1 MAGTNDNASPPPG
14 LPAGRQRAIDV
25 MRGLTL
31 ALMIVVNMSI
41 SDTQSYAPLLHAAWD
56 GLTLT
61 DVVFPSFLFVVGA
74 ALAHTVG
81 RYQQAGT
88 SAFMAKLARRTA
100 LIFLAG
106 FLMYWFPFFTIDA
119 AGHWS
124 LRPLA
129 EARLPGVLQRIALC
143 WGAAALI
150 VHLGGRRAAW
160 GFSLLVLPVY
170 SLVLALGGDHS
181 LQGNAVVRF
190 DRWLLGEGHLYR
202 GEGVPFDPEGVLS
215 TLPAIVNVLAGFLA
229 ADLLKRRGSTDAAV
243 RQLLVAAALAVLA
256 GLAWHGVEPFNKKLW
271 TSSYVL
277 VTCGIATATLA
288 LLCNWLD
295 LLGHRRGAYAFEVLG
310 RNTLAIYLLAELGM
324 SVLWLMQLNGKP
336 AMLALYEQGFASW
349 AGAKPGSLLFALGY
363 TAVFWLV
370 AWWMDR
376 RGWYVRL

>member
-1 MAGTNDNASPPPG
+1 MSAARPFDQHADAVS
-14 LPAGRQRAIDV
+14 R
-25 MRGLTL
+25 
-31 ALMIVVNMSI
+31 LMLDEGPELLLLVNPE
-41 SDTQSYAPLLHAAWD
+41 TQSVLEARGAGPTLFGATNAALGAMPLASWVPD
-56 GLTLT
+56 
-61 DVVFPSFLFVVGA
+61 VGA
-74 ALAHTVG
+74 V
-81 RYQQAGT
+81 Q
-88 SAFMAKLARRTA
+88 
-100 LIFLAG
+100 
-106 FLMYWFPFFTIDA
+106 
-119 AGHWS
+119 
-124 LRPLA
+124 
-129 EARLPGVLQRIALC
+129 
-143 WGAAALI
+143 
-150 VHLGGRRAAW
+150 
-160 GFSLLVLPVY
+160 
-170 SLVLALGGDHS
+170 
-181 LQGNAVVRF
+181 
-190 DRWLLGEGHLYR
+190 
-202 GEGVPFDPEGVLS
+202 EGVPFDPEGVLS

-243 RQLLVAAALAVLA
+243 RQLLVAAALVVLA

-271 TSSYVL
+271 TPSYVL

-336 AMLALYEQGFASW
+336 AMLALYERGFASW